1 MFLKA
6 MLTRDRADAAWIE
19 LSDIRSQTYYYY
31 SLLLQATCGDVDLAA
46 SSKDHFT
53 SRERRIVVPSARFPA
68 NPASRPP
75 KRWIST
81 NFNPSHARPTAT
93 STSPAHPSHPDD
105 FDPDKYR
112 QYAWCFR
119 SRCPGGQVHQC
130 LRCLLEAS
138 GKAPHPWFV
147 SPIHPCANTRTRQ
160 TNNTPTATVSRISHT
175 QEEELRQWN
184 YLVCLAQ
191 QARTLEQHIWR
202 NLNLVRD
209 EGRMSSE
216 ALFELVLTRLP
227 STGWSDTVKTGH
239 LKELPPQ
246 SIDW

>member
-1 MFLKA
+1 M
-6 MLTRDRADAAWIE
+6 
-19 LSDIRSQTYYYY
+19 
-31 SLLLQATCGDVDLAA
+31 DLAGTELPH
-46 SSKDHFT
+46 HFM
-53 SRERRIVVPSARFPA
+53 SRERRIVVPSARSPA
-68 NPASRPP
+68 DPAYRPP

-81 NFNPSHARPTAT
+81 NFKPSHARPAAT

-119 SRCPGGQVHQC
+119 SRCPGGQVHQR

-147 SPIHPCANTRTRQ
+147 SPKHPCAHTRARQ
-160 TNNTPTATVSRISHT
+160 THNTPTATVSRISHI

-184 YLVCLAQ
+184 YLACLAQ
-191 QARTLEQHIWR
+191 QAWTLEQIFWR

>member
-1 MFLKA
+1 MGY
-6 MLTRDRADAAWIE
+6 RE
-19 LSDIRSQTYYYY
+19 LQSI
-31 SLLLQATCGDVDLAA
+31 
-46 SSKDHFT
+46 
-53 SRERRIVVPSARFPA
+53 
-68 NPASRPP
+68 SRPAD
-75 KRWIST
+75 RDFDLT
-81 NFNPSHARPTAT
+81 T
-93 STSPAHPSHPDD
+93 SAPFPPDD

-119 SRCPGGQVHQC
+119 SRCPGGQVHQR

-147 SPIHPCANTRTRQ
+147 SPIHPCANTCAPD
-160 TNNTPTATVSRISHT
+160 NIHTPTATVSRISHI

-184 YLVCLAQ
+184 YPACLAQ
-191 QARTLEQHIWR
+191 RARTLEHIIWR

-209 EGRMSSE
+209 GGRMSSE
-216 ALFELVLTRLP
+216 ALFEQVLTRLL